1 MCQDHIGE
9 KSCSFVKYFA
19 LKGTFHM
26 VQQKKAN
33 VREANV
39 LSISDDSDFSFPGSA
54 KFGLHTLLNASSILS
69 GSLL

>member
-1 MCQDHIGE
+1 
-9 KSCSFVKYFA
+9 
-19 LKGTFHM
+19 M

-39 LSISDDSDFSFPGSA
+39 LSISGDSDFPFPGSA
-54 KFGLHTLLNASSILS
+54 KFGLRTLLNASSVLS